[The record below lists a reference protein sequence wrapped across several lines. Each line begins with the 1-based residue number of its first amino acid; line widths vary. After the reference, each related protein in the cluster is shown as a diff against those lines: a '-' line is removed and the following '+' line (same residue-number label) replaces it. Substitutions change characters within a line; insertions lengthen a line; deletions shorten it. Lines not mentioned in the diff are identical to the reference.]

1 MLHAWNLCYS
11 SANSYATL
19 VASLLHYSARSE
31 AAPDTMR
38 FPSIRSIR
46 SQESHRTV
54 RYTSYS
60 DDEEDEIV
68 IPPPPPPP
76 PPTSPP
82 PADYPTLPP
91 WPDDVSAMTSPSGV
105 SGMAVGETP
114 GATPTPSKQSLE
126 GERYIEDEVESSCTP
141 SASAAVELEL
151 AIYDRLEKRRRV
163 EMDLAKDKKNKRNSR
178 KQKLCIAIVLF
189 FALLALSI
197 GLGLGLK
204 SRGKE
209 SRDKNAITE
218 GPVTIDDL
226 SIMLVGVSPGL
237 ELSDGATTVLEDEYC
252 NFFVTYYNEP
262 QETDSLRSNVD
273 VVECKVEIQPNRRML
288 SDLDLIEGYI
298 VPFSQTFTISYPKSN
313 AKNGTFASVSMEYV
327 VAAPFEDD
335 LSVPLLV
342 DDLKSSI
349 HTDAFIDLQD
359 VAFDPNSRS
368 EPNTITPGTLA
379 VTSAPSVSPSQSPVS
394 RVPTVAPTSSPPTL
408 SPTPEP
414 TKPPRNKDRDEDE
427 DKDKKKKKNKDK
439 V

>member
-1 MLHAWNLCYS
+1 MH
-11 SANSYATL
+11 
-19 VASLLHYSARSE
+19 
-31 AAPDTMR
+31 

-60 DDEEDEIV
+60 DDEEDDASF

-105 SGMAVGETP
+105 SGMAAGETP

-126 GERYIEDEVESSCTP
+126 GERYLEDDVESSRTP
-141 SASAAVELEL
+141 SASAAIELKL

-163 EMDLAKDKKNKRNSR
+163 EMDLVKDEKNKRNSR
-178 KQKLCIAIVLF
+178 NQKLCIVIVLF

-204 SRGKE
+204 SRDKE
-209 SRDKNAITE
+209 SRDKNATNDSASDNESPGTMTE
-218 GPVTIDDL
+218 DPVTIDDL
-226 SIMLVGVSPGL
+226 SIMLVGVSPEL
-237 ELSDGATTVLEDEYC
+237 ELSNGATTVLEDEYC
-252 NFFVTYYNEP
+252 KFFVTYYNEP

-273 VVECKVEIQPNRRML
+273 VESCKIEIQPNRRML
-288 SDLDLIEGYI
+288 SDLDDIGYI
-298 VPFSQTFTISYPKSN
+298 VPFSQTFALSYPKSN
-313 AKNGTFASVSMEYV
+313 AKNGTLVNVSMEYI

-342 DDLKSSI
+342 DNLKNSI
-349 HTDAFIDLQD
+349 HTDIFIELQD
-359 VAFDPNSRS
+359 VAFDPSSRS
-368 EPNTITPGTLA
+368 EPNTSTPSTLA

-414 TKPPRNKDRDEDE
+414 SKPPRNKDRDEDQ

-439 V
+439 FFNYRNKYLE